1 MTNLLRSAALLILA
15 LLSPALARAAGITID
30 GCVAAPG
37 GRPVAGARVDLRPVL
52 SMVENGVRKLQ
63 GQGAPE
69 LAERTAT
76 DEDGCFTLRAPAAGM
91 WKVSV
96 EASGFVPVEHG
107 LIPLFEDTSLPIV
120 DLEPDTG
127 LRVRIEDAAGQPLPG
142 ARVRMIRTSPEPWT
156 GWVTAWREGVTGAD
170 GVLRLPRAAVEDFDV
185 WAAAPGW
192 LPRQSS
198 QVRGAAISLRLDRG
212 VLRTLEL
219 TRAEDGKP
227 LEGALI
233 LHNASR
239 LILGRTGTAGE
250 AALAMPATDWF
261 EILTLGEDGRITGSR
276 IRAKSRE
283 VDAISLVLPGPVMMQ
298 GGVED
303 SESHRPVAGAL
314 VWPEHDP
321 AAFVRATD
329 KGKFRLPWTP
339 ESGVRIAAA
348 APGTRWNAE
357 KPRSAS
363 SPLRIALEP
372 APRIDG
378 TVVDVEG
385 RPVAGAEVRAIDY
398 YGSPFG
404 PPDVHRS
411 RSDASGRF
419 RMPLTEGDYQL
430 SAARSGLAPAFSSV
444 SLSRPGK
451 RPTVRMVLGP
461 SRTLTGL
468 VVDGEG
474 RPVHGAEIELK
485 RTPGRNTGSVL
496 VSSLEGLDSH
506 RARTG
511 PEGRFEVRDLPA
523 SWFQLRIEH
532 PDFAS
537 HQRQGIIIPEEA
549 GPVDAGTF
557 TLEAGLTVEG
567 VVVDSQGRPL
577 PDTALW
583 LRPGDGID
591 HRPGDGIDHVF
602 LKRGPR
608 QITGPDG
615 RFSISHLESER
626 EWTLYACRQGYPEV
640 ALSLAKAAPG
650 PLRIELASATRL
662 TGRVVDPDGH
672 PISGAYARADIGGEN
687 PWNAIDMGRPPCSG
701 DGRFPDANTDGD
713 GRFILE
719 PLRTGFY
726 HLRISAEGF
735 LATEPELLEVD
746 IDREPPAM
754 EVVLERGA
762 TLIGR
767 VLAADGSPAAGA
779 TVRADGERRS
789 PPTVTDQEGNY
800 RLQGVEPGSRLISAQ
815 HTAGSAQR
823 KDVQIGPGENRLDMT
838 LEPEASEPDRPLHG
852 RVVGPEGEP
861 IEGAQVSGHRQGHA
875 FTGPDG
881 SFALAEIHSPITA
894 WKEGYGPARID
905 VDFQN
910 PPADGVEIRLE
921 KGLTLTGRLLGL
933 DPSEISVAVVS
944 VPESGVFHP
953 SAVFPDET
961 YRIGDLGP
969 GEWTVTADAAGM
981 EAEGRVVLRAGEEG
995 ATLDLV
1001 FQERFDVRGRIV
1013 GPGGEGIDSIIIIRS
1028 PSHPMVRFESRQDGS
1043 FGIRLENGD
1052 YEIEASAPGY
1062 QPASERKFTVADAPV
1077 DGLEIQLESGLV
1089 LRGCVRD
1096 FPARSDPGDGFSRV
1110 EAESSGESANAF
1122 PDPKGCYQL
1131 DTLSEGSWTLTAT
1144 LFETHGDRSRQ
1155 VRTEVV
1161 LRPGIEA
1168 VADLDFFLGD
1178 LTLSGRVEAAE
1189 KLLSTLE
1196 AVLITPD
1203 ENLVIDAGALQKD
1216 AFYFDRLRAGS
1227 YRLRIQ
1233 DDEAKI
1239 LLDQPV
1245 DLTADRT
1252 IVLSLPSVK

>member
-1 MTNLLRSAALLILA
+1 MTLRGSAALYLIA
-15 LLSPALARAAGITID
+15 LLFPALAQASGISID

-37 GRPVAGARVDLRPVL
+37 GRPVAGIRVDLRPVL
-52 SMVENGVRKLQ
+52 SIHENGVRELQ

-69 LAERTAT
+69 PVERTAT
-76 DEDGCFTLRAPAAGM
+76 DADGCFTLRAPAAGM
-91 WKVSV
+91 WKVGV

-107 LIPLFEDTSLPIV
+107 LIPLLEDISLPIV

-127 LRVRIEDAAGQPLPG
+127 LRVRIEEDAGRPLPG
-142 ARVRMIRTSPEPWT
+142 ARVRVIRTSPEPWT
-156 GWVTAWREGVTGAD
+156 GWVTARREGVTGAD
-170 GVLRLPRAAVEDFDV
+170 GALRLPRAAVEDFDV

-192 LPRQSS
+192 LPRQSP
-198 QVRGAAISLRLDRG
+198 QVRSASLSLRLDRG

-219 TRAEDGKP
+219 TREEDGKP
-227 LEGALI
+227 LAGALI

-239 LILGRTGTAGE
+239 LILGRSGTDGKIT
-250 AALAMPATDWF
+250 LAMPATDWF
-261 EILTLGEDGRITGSR
+261 EILTLGVDGRAAGSR

-283 VDAISLVLPGPVMMQ
+283 VDAISLVLPGPVAMQ
-298 GGVED
+298 GVVED
-303 SESHRPVAGAL
+303 SASHRPVAGAL

-321 AAFVRATD
+321 AAFVRATG

-339 ESGVRIAAA
+339 GSGVRIVAA

-357 KPRSAS
+357 KPRSAA

-372 APRIDG
+372 VPRIDG
-378 TVVDVEG
+378 LVVDVEG

-411 RSDASGRF
+411 RSDASGHF

-430 SAARSGLAPAFSSV
+430 SAAKPGFAPAFSSV
-444 SLSRPGK
+444 RLSSSGK

-461 SRTLTGL
+461 SRVLTGL

-474 RPVHGAEIELK
+474 RPVHGAEVELK

-496 VSSLEGLDSH
+496 VSSLEGLESH

-523 SWFQLRIEH
+523 SWFRLRIEH

-537 HQRQGIIIPEEA
+537 HQRRGIIIPEEA

-557 TLEAGLTVEG
+557 TLAAGLTVEG
-567 VVVDSQGRPL
+567 IVVDSQDRPL

-591 HRPGDGIDHVF
+591 HVF

-608 QITGPDG
+608 QVTGPDG
-615 RFSISHLESER
+615 RFSIPNLEPEE
-626 EWTLYACRQGYPEV
+626 EWTLYACRQGHPEV
-640 ALSLAKAAPG
+640 ILPLAKAAPG
-650 PLRIELASATRL
+650 PLRIELASAARL

-672 PISGAYARADIGGEN
+672 PVSGAYVRADVAGEN
-687 PWNAIDMGRPPCSG
+687 PWDAIDVGRPPCSG
-701 DGRFPDANTDGD
+701 DGKFPDANTDGD
-713 GRFILE
+713 GRFVLE
-719 PLRTGFY
+719 PLPAGFY
-726 HLRISAEGF
+726 AFHVSAEGF
-735 LATEPELLEVD
+735 LVTEPELLEVD
-746 IDREPPAM
+746 VDRELPAM

-762 TLIGR
+762 ILIGR
-767 VLAADGSPAAGA
+767 VLMADGSPAAGA
-779 TVRADGERRS
+779 TVRATGGRSS
-789 PPTVTDQEGNY
+789 PPTLTDQNGSY
-800 RLQGVEPGSRLISAQ
+800 RLQGVEPGSRLVSAD
-815 HTAGSAQR
+815 HTVGSARQQ
-823 KDVQIGPGENRLDMT
+823 DVQIGPGENRLDLT
-838 LEPEASEPDRPLHG
+838 LESEASEPERTIHG
-852 RVVGPEGEP
+852 RVVGPQGEP
-861 IEGAQVSGHRQGHA
+861 IEGAQVTGSRGGPV
-875 FTGPDG
+875 FTEPDG
-881 SFALAEIHSPITA
+881 SFTLAEDENPITA

-910 PPADGVEIRLE
+910 PPAGGVEIRLE

-933 DPSEISVAVVS
+933 DPSEISTAVVD
-944 VPESGVFHP
+944 VPESGVLHP
-953 SAVFPDET
+953 SAVFPDGT

-969 GEWTVTADAAGM
+969 GEWTVTADAAGI

-1001 FQERFDVRGRIV
+1001 FTERFDVRGRIV
-1013 GPGGEGIDSIIIIRS
+1013 GPGGEGIAAKIMITS
-1028 PSHPMVRFESRQDGS
+1028 PSGRVEHLESRQDGA

-1052 YEIEASAPGY
+1052 YEIEVSAPGY
-1062 QPASERKFTVADAPV
+1062 QPPSGRKFTVADAPV
-1077 DGLEIQLESGLV
+1077 DGLEIQLESGLI

-1096 FPARSDPGDGFSRV
+1096 FPARSDPGDAFSRV
-1110 EAESSGESANAF
+1110 DAESSGGRVSAD

-1144 LFETHGDRSRQ
+1144 LFETRAKRSRQ
-1155 VRTEVV
+1155 VRTEVL
-1161 LRPGIEA
+1161 LRPGTEA

-1189 KLLSTLE
+1189 ELLSTLE

-1203 ENLVIDAGALQKD
+1203 ENLVIDAGALQED
-1216 AFYFDRLRAGS
+1216 AFHFDRLRAGS

-1252 IVLSLPSVK
+1252 IVLSLSSVK